1 MTTAAEEAAHG
12 TGAVS
17 CWCCGNEYEADR
29 VVRLGAHPEVA
40 VCIICAHDLR
50 RRAKEHV
57 PATATTRRVRGL
69 MRSVRGAVI
78 RRKLGEKPVI
88 GKALRWLDRH
98 LP

>member
-12 TGAVS
+12 TDAVA
-17 CWCCGNEYEADR
+17 CWCCGNEYEADQ
-29 VVRLGAHPEVA
+29 VVRLGARPEVA
-40 VCIICAHDLR
+40 VCIGCAHFLR

-57 PATATTRRVRGL
+57 PATAAARRVRGL

-78 RRKLGEKPVI
+78 QHKLGEKPVI